1 MGLMVVL
8 LIVFFAGVTIFILIE
23 KPFII
28 AALVIFL
35 YLYNLNIPTPLP
47 LDFRGI
53 LLIML
58 FARIFIF
65 DKENLHLVLKYL
77 LTEKYSQFV
86 IVFLLL
92 SLFVTLFYPVKL
104 LPQIRSFILS
114 IISVILGFIST
125 SNKKGEKV
133 FVYSIIIAAIIST
146 ADIIYSFAWMGSIHV
161 TRLVDY
167 LILPEPGVI
176 NFDYPGLLCGLGF
189 IYTYLFFIRK
199 KMNKFVAFPL
209 MILQGLGVLVS
220 TSRSTLLAMIV
231 IIILIVF
238 FQKEIKF
245 NPKKILNFAL
255 AGILFFIC
263 FYFLYSIILHSENV
277 EQSLFDQIYWRLIEE
292 PSKLF
297 GDDVK
302 QFDELSG
309 KEIQGTMTWRYLKA
323 LDDIQKFENQSFDIE
338 IFGLGVEGYMRT
350 KFGGD
355 YYNAHNG
362 YVLILIERGILGL
375 GLFLIFSVGLS
386 IKSLKYTKQY
396 SVYTPVVYLFIMLLV
411 YGVAQNSEITSPL
424 GFLLVGGM
432 IGNFVNY
439 EEFEENKEEEVEDFK
454 EINKSFSS
462 SYSK

>member
-1 MGLMVVL
+1 MGLMVIL

-167 LILPEPGVI
+167 
-176 NFDYPGLLCGLGF
+176 F
-189 IYTYLFFIRK
+189 I
-199 KMNKFVAFPL
+199 
-209 MILQGLGVLVS
+209 
-220 TSRSTLLAMIV
+220 
-231 IIILIVF
+231 
-238 FQKEIKF
+238 
-245 NPKKILNFAL
+245 
-255 AGILFFIC
+255 
-263 FYFLYSIILHSENV
+263 
-277 EQSLFDQIYWRLIEE
+277 
-292 PSKLF
+292 
-297 GDDVK
+297 
-302 QFDELSG
+302 
-309 KEIQGTMTWRYLKA
+309 
-323 LDDIQKFENQSFDIE
+323 FECS
-338 IFGLGVEGYMRT
+338 
-350 KFGGD
+350 
-355 YYNAHNG
+355 
-362 YVLILIERGILGL
+362 
-375 GLFLIFSVGLS
+375 
-386 IKSLKYTKQY
+386 
-396 SVYTPVVYLFIMLLV
+396 
-411 YGVAQNSEITSPL
+411 
-424 GFLLVGGM
+424 
-432 IGNFVNY
+432 
-439 EEFEENKEEEVEDFK
+439 
-454 EINKSFSS
+454 
-462 SYSK
+462 